1 MELGGQEESFPF
13 GTPLVLSEPE
23 IIRSSGFSND
33 TYHDATCGS
42 LSLRYS
48 RIADTN
54 DILRMLETAVGSM
67 KSALVDGSF
76 TQAEA
81 GWAELLLT
89 YLAAPMDDWL
99 SLPKSP
105 AEPEQRQKRNGICR
119 SFLSLNQEDKVPF

>member
-1 MELGGQEESFPF
+1 MGGQEESFPF

-54 DILRMLETAVGSM
+54 DILRVLETAVGAV
-67 KSALVDGSF
+67 KNALADGGF

-89 YLAAPMDDWL
+89 YLAAPMDDWP

-105 AEPEQRQKRNGICR
+105 AEPEQRQKRHGICR
-119 SFLSLNQEDKVPF
+119 SFLSLNQEDKVPV